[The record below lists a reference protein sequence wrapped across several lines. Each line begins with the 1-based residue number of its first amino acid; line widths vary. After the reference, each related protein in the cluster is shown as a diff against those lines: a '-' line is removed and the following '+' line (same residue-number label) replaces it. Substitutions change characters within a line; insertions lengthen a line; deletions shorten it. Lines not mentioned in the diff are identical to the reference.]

1 MSDRFPALLSSST
14 VASVASFV
22 AFASRVAM
30 ATLIV
35 VALPATGASGQNAAE
50 PSEPPRM
57 ADGRPDLQGVWSY
70 ATVTPLERPSEL
82 AGKEFLTEEEAAAY
96 EAERVLSRN
105 ADLNRDELVGLVT
118 DRGVVNGTTETR
130 DLALAYNDFW
140 WDRGTTVV
148 GTRRTSL
155 VIDPPD
161 GRIPALT
168 AAAQTRQAARTALSQ
183 RPTEGPEDR
192 SLSERCILRGN
203 AGPPMTPAGYNN
215 NFHLIQTPGH
225 VVIFNEQIHDARIV
239 AMDGRSHLPPEIRQ
253 WMGDSRGRWEG
264 DTLVVETTNFNDQK
278 NFRGA
283 GEGMHLIERFTRTD
297 TETLT
302 YEFTVR
308 DPQSLATPWT
318 AQIPM
323 TQSLEPIYEY
333 ACHEG
338 NYGMAST
345 LSGARSIERDAG
357 LGSR

>member
-1 MSDRFPALLSSST
+1 MNDRFPASLSSSLF
-14 VASVASFV
+14 VLFVSF
-22 AFASRVAM
+22 AFRVAM
-30 ATLIV
+30 ATLTV
-35 VALPATGASGQNAAE
+35 VTLPATGAAGQNAAE
-50 PSEPPRM
+50 PSRSAPPRT
-57 ADGRPDLQGVWSY
+57 ADGRPDLQGVWNYS
-70 ATVTPLERPSEL
+70 TVTPLERPREL
-82 AGKEFLTEEEAAAY
+82 AGKEFLTEEEAAAF

-105 ADLNRDELVGLVT
+105 ADLNRDQLVGEVT

-140 WDRGTTVV
+140 WDRGTRVV

-168 AAAQTRQAARTALSQ
+168 TAAQTRQAARAAFSQ

-203 AGPPMTPAGYNN
+203 AGPPMTPSGYNN

-239 AMDGRSHLPPEIRQ
+239 AMDGRSHLPQGIRQ
-253 WMGDSRGRWEG
+253 WMGDPRGRWEG
-264 DTLVVETTNFNDQK
+264 DTLVVETRNFNDQK

-283 GEGMHLIERFTRTD
+283 GEGMQLTERFTRVD
-297 TETLT
+297 PETLT
-302 YEFTVR
+302 YEFTVS
-308 DPQSLATPWT
+308 DPTSFALPWT
-318 AQIPM
+318 VQIPM

-338 NYGMAST
+338 NYGMEGT
-345 LSGARSIERDAG
+345 LTGARAIERDAG
-357 LGSR
+357 VSK

>member
-1 MSDRFPALLSSST
+1 MRYRVFVTLVAPVSALVAVLLSLETLAGQTRVGEIKMSD
-14 VASVASFV
+14 
-22 AFASRVAM
+22 
-30 ATLIV
+30 
-35 VALPATGASGQNAAE
+35 
-50 PSEPPRM
+50 PPRT

-82 AGKEFLTEEEAAAY
+82 AGKDFLTEEEAAAF
-96 EAERVLSRN
+96 EAERILDRN
-105 ADLNRDELVGLVT
+105 ADLNREKLIGAVT

-168 AAAQTRQAARTALSQ
+168 ASARARAAARAARSE

-215 NFHLIQTPGH
+215 NFHLLQTSDH
-225 VVIFNEQIHDARIV
+225 VVIFNEQIHDARV
-239 AMDGRSHLPPEIRQ
+239 VPMDERPHLSQSIRQ

-264 DTLVVETTNFNDQK
+264 DTLVVETTNFTDK
-278 NFRGA
+278 ASFRGT
-283 GEGMHLIERFTRTD
+283 GEGMHLIERFALMD
-297 TETLT
+297 AKTLA
-302 YEFTVR
+302 YEFTVNDR
-308 DPQSLATPWT
+308 QSFTASWT

-323 TQSLEPIYEY
+323 TRNASPIYEY

-338 NYGMAST
+338 NYGMEGT
-345 LSGARSIERDAG
+345 LSGARAIEMAARND
-357 LGSR
+357 LK